1 MSAKLIDCKIISN
14 TAVAADYYLMQ
25 LQIEDFAATPG
36 QFVMVQIM
44 GDTTDPLLRIP
55 LGIHAIND
63 NGISLLYRVVGQ
75 GTKLLS
81 QKQAGETL
89 NILGPLGNGFN
100 ITAHQNNI
108 LVAGACGIAPLY
120 ALAQKL
126 IKNQN
131 VTLFVGAATKAQ
143 IVTDEFKQL
152 NIEIHVATED
162 DSAGYYGLV
171 TDLAKQ
177 YLTDDIMVYACG
189 PNGMLKALAE
199 ITNSLNIP
207 AQLSLESY
215 MSCGIG
221 MCRGCA
227 VNTKSGYKMCCKDG
241 PVFAAEDLL

>member
-25 LQIEDFAATPG
+25 LKIPKLNVTPG

-44 GDTTDPLLRIP
+44 SDATDPLLRIP

-81 QKQAGETL
+81 QKQAGDKI
-89 NILGPLGNGFN
+89 NILGPLGNGFA
-100 ITAHQNNI
+100 ITEHKNNI

-126 IKNQN
+126 ITKQS

-143 IVTDEFKQL
+143 IVADNFQQL
-152 NIEIHVATED
+152 NIEIHIATED
-162 DSAGYYGLV
+162 GSAGYHGLI

-177 YLTDDIMVYACG
+177 HLTDDVMVYACG
-189 PNGMLKALAE
+189 PSGMLRALAE

-207 AQLSLESY
+207 AQLSLDAY

-227 VNTKSGYKMCCKDG
+227 ITTKSGYKMCCQDG
-241 PVFAAEDLL
+241 PVFAAKDLL